1 MKKIFTLGI
10 SLLFAAT
17 MANAQTISHSVVAS
31 AGANHTDE
39 ASGISISWTLGEPVI
54 GTLESGDGTII
65 LTQGF
70 QQGSLAGDVIV
81 IPIDFSAEIT
91 VYPNPA
97 TNYVNIK
104 VDGLTSGSLKL
115 EILDVHGRMRA
126 KHENITNEHIVTI
139 NADHLNSGVYML
151 RFMSG
156 EKTVKTV
163 RLMKQ

>member
-1 MKKIFTLGI
+1 MKKIILLGF
-10 SLLFAAT
+10 SFLFAVA
-17 MANAQTISHSVVAS
+17 MVSAQTISHSVVAS

-39 ASGISISWTLGEPVI
+39 TSGISISWTLGEPVI

-81 IPIDFSAEIT
+81 VPIDFSAEIT
-91 VYPNPA
+91 VYPNPV

-104 VDGLTSGSLKL
+104 VDGLTSGTLKL
-115 EILDVHGRMRA
+115 EILDVHGRLRA
-126 KHENITNEHIVTI
+126 QHDNITNEHIVTI
-139 NADHLNSGVYML
+139 NADNLNSGVYML
-151 RFMSG
+151 RFLSG